1 MPHKGFSLDKMR
13 FCFFSGAECNRSAME
28 IVRKVA
34 AEGDALT
41 AASINR
47 EGLEMGK
54 AEAQENFRRQAKIF
68 IEGEIDFII
77 CEGGEPITF
86 VHSRFDPM
94 SKYRESH
101 ALSC

>member
-1 MPHKGFSLDKMR
+1 MSKSQYASKRIIFGQMR
-13 FCFFSGAECNRSAME
+13 VCFFSGAECNRSAME

-94 SKYRESH
+94 SK
-101 ALSC
+101 

>member
-1 MPHKGFSLDKMR
+1 MKNISRNL
-13 FCFFSGAECNRSAME
+13 FCFFSGAECNRAAME

-41 AASINR
+41 AASLNR

-54 AEAQENFRRQAKIF
+54 TEAQENFRRQAKIF

-77 CEGGEPITF
+77 CEVSVLMISMISSSF
-86 VHSRFDPM
+86 
-94 SKYRESH
+94 
-101 ALSC
+101 

>member
-1 MPHKGFSLDKMR
+1 MPRKKKAPKGFSLDKMR
-13 FCFFSGAECNRSAME
+13 FCFFSGAACNRSAME

-41 AASINR
+41 AASLNR

-54 AEAQENFRRQAKIF
+54 TEAQENFRRQAKIF

-77 CEGGEPITF
+77 CEVSELMISMISSSF
-86 VHSRFDPM
+86 
-94 SKYRESH
+94 
-101 ALSC
+101 